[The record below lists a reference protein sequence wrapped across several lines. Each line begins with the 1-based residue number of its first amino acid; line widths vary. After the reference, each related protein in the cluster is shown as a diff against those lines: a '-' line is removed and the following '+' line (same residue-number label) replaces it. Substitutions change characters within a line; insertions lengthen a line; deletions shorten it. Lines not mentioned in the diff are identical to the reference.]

1 MQLTKSSISFHVS
14 PEIAF
19 NPFFLAPSGRF
30 SGEGAN
36 QTSSNFSGPAC
47 VSDGSLKSEYVLT
60 FECIAAIKVD
70 SSFTIDRKMWCT
82 FRRRE
87 SILRRNFEVDH
98 NYYVRVSVPVTDL
111 ISFSSREL
119 VDMLQQAGLL
129 ASTVK
134 HYLPLRRTLRCPPE
148 KRRPTGPWEIV
159 CAGGA
164 S

>member
-1 MQLTKSSISFHVS
+1 VKGRTRLLATFRGLHLLVKIFSKSQF
-14 PEIAF
+14 
-19 NPFFLAPSGRF
+19 
-30 SGEGAN
+30 
-36 QTSSNFSGPAC
+36 
-47 VSDGSLKSEYVLT
+47 VLT
-60 FECIAAIKVD
+60 FECIAAIKID

-98 NYYVRVSVPVTDL
+98 NYVKVWVPATDL
-111 ISFSSREL
+111 ISFCQESM
-119 VDMLQQAGLL
+119 DILQQAGLL

-148 KRRPTGPWEIV
+148 KRRPTEPWEIV